1 METTSQI
8 TRPIVDVPVLPVRRR
23 GRPKKLSLGPADK
36 NPITSAPIVKIN
48 TDTQFISFD

>member
-8 TRPIVDVPVLPVRRR
+8 TRPIVDVPTLPVRRR
-23 GRPKKLSLGPADK
+23 GRPKKVSGPTDK
-36 NPITSAPIVKIN
+36 DPKLTAPIVKIN